1 MESLACVYPLKLLL
15 GESKM
20 KKNIF
25 GAVFMVSALVSS
37 SQFIAAKDALAPINM
52 ALDAREL
59 YLKQF

>member
-1 MESLACVYPLKLLL
+1 
-15 GESKM
+15 M

-37 SQFIAAKDALAPINM
+37 SQFMATNDALAPINM
-52 ALDAREL
+52 ALEARES